1 MLSQYKRSPKVF
13 VLRHRISISLVI
25 VAALAILSLEI
36 FRGGA
41 GTEFSEFENG
51 AAYDS
56 NSDISLNAD
65 RPASLFLPLDY
76 SSEKAVPL
84 LINLHGYSGESTG
97 HSSYTFLQAMAKERG
112 LAYVA
117 PDGTIDS
124 LQNQFW
130 NASIACCN
138 FNDVVVDDVAY
149 IKSLIDEA
157 SQKVSI
163 DPQRIYLFGH
173 SNGHF
178 MSYKFACSTKGI
190 VAAIAGLAGATDEPC
205 DGVPTNILHIHGTAD
220 QTILYGGGDLFGNGY
235 PSADETLAQWAEINS
250 CTTSKESDFELMQ
263 AMIGEETTDRTYSCA
278 KADLELWRIND
289 GVHTP
294 TLDREFA
301 NKVLDWLLARML

>member
-1 MLSQYKRSPKVF
+1 MKLRKFLHGRSIP
-13 VLRHRISISLVI
+13 LALVI
-25 VAALAILSLEI
+25 VAALALLSLEI

-41 GTEFSEFENG
+41 GTDFSEFESG

-56 NSDISLNAD
+56 NSDITLNPD

-84 LINLHGYSGESTG
+84 LINLHGYSGESAV
-97 HSSYTFLQAMAKERG
+97 HSSYTFLQLAAKERG
-112 LAYVA
+112 LAYIA

-130 NASIACCN
+130 NASKACCN
-138 FNDVVVDDVAY
+138 FNDVAVDDVAY

-163 DPQRIYLFGH
+163 DPMRIYLFGH

-178 MSYKFACSTKGI
+178 MSYKFLCSTKGI
-190 VAAIAGLAGATDEPC
+190 IAAVAGLAGATNESC
-205 DGVPTNILHIHGTAD
+205 DGRPTNILHIHGTAD
-220 QTILYGGGDLFGNGY
+220 QTILFGGGDLFGKRY
-235 PSADETLAQWAEINS
+235 PSVDETLAQWAEINS
-250 CTTSKESDFELMQ
+250 CSSSKESDFELMQ
-263 AMIGEETTDRTYSCA
+263 STVGNETTNRTYSCS
-278 KADLELWRIND
+278 KADLELWRING

-294 TLDREFA
+294 ALDKEFA
-301 NKVLDWLLARML
+301 NAVLDWLLARKL

>member
-1 MLSQYKRSPKVF
+1 MA
-13 VLRHRISISLVI
+13 
-25 VAALAILSLEI
+25 VAALALLSLEI

-41 GTEFSEFENG
+41 GTEFSEFESG

-56 NSDISLNAD
+56 NSDITLNAD

-84 LINLHGYSGESTG
+84 LINLHGYSGESIG

-138 FNDVVVDDVAY
+138 FNDVAVDDVAY

-163 DPQRIYLFGH
+163 DPMRIYLFGH

-178 MSYKFACSTKGI
+178 MSYKFACSTKG
-190 VAAIAGLAGATDEPC
+190 VLTAIAGLAGAMDSDPNVCNKEPM
-205 DGVPTNILHIHGTAD
+205 NILHIHGTGD
-220 QTILYGGGDLFGNGY
+220 LTILYDGGNLLGNPY
-235 PSADETLAQWAEINS
+235 PSAQQSINQWSAINR
-250 CTTSKESDFELMQ
+250 CTKPTESQFDLLQSMQ
-263 AMIGEETTDRTYSCA
+263 GDDSSAISYTCKKD
-278 KADLELWRIND
+278 
-289 GVHTP
+289 
-294 TLDREFA
+294 
-301 NKVLDWLLARML
+301 